1 MNIKTILIRSAQHAR
16 RVAQTIF
23 GGRALSVL
31 PAGESFAMADRKP
44 SADIGNDRAGLGH
57 TAIADT
63 TSAAPAAKLRRRN
76 RISSEVEVL
85 PLEKRRWLT
94 IKETAARFPCFSEK
108 ALRHLVAQA
117 EAYANYP
124 KAGLRS
130 NGFIACIVRP
140 AGQRKVI
147 IDATKFEAWL
157 ASSAVAEG
165 DVKRPRPREQTARG
179 SS

>member
-1 MNIKTILIRSAQHAR
+1 MNIKTLMIRSAQHLRRLAR
-16 RVAQTIF
+16 SIF
-23 GGRALSVL
+23 GARILSVL
-31 PAGESFAMADRKP
+31 PAGERRTIGGSKLP
-44 SADIGNDRAGLGH
+44 ADIGIVGETTPSAINAN
-57 TAIADT
+57 TA
-63 TSAAPAAKLRRRN
+63 SPEPAAKSRRRN
-76 RISSEVEVL
+76 WTSSEAEVI
-85 PLEKRRWLT
+85 PLEQRRWLT
-94 IKETAARFPCFSEK
+94 IRETSARFPCFSEK

-147 IDATKFEAWL
+147 IDATKFEDWL
-157 ASSAVAEG
+157 ASSAVVGKDMALT
-165 DVKRPRPREQTARG
+165 KSREQSARG